1 MQPYQQAYQEV
12 NCGLGNLRGNPD
24 NKLRGKFGLANCRFP
39 LVISARPWP
48 VRSSDRHPTPPADP
62 SLPTTEEGISDRVRP
77 KTITNG
83 AGARQIFVIQTQMDS
98 STQWTVL

>member
-1 MQPYQQAYQEV
+1 MQSYHQPYQQVY
-12 NCGLGNLRGNPD
+12 CGLGNLGGNPD
-24 NKLRGKFGLANCRFP
+24 NKLRGKFGLANCRFL
-39 LVISARPWP
+39 LVISARPCP
-48 VRSSDRHPTPPADP
+48 ARSSANHPAPPADP